1 MAEEIQTARWRV
13 VGQSV
18 RGAAHVRAGIPN
30 QDAIHWLPESSAGLP
45 LILAVADG
53 HGSHKSFRS
62 ETGARL
68 AVETAAE
75 VICDFLRGQNQTES
89 LSVTKRAAEE
99 WLPVALT
106 RRWLEAV
113 ASHLA
118 ARPLSPDELS
128 VLREVHAAPAQPAS
142 SNPAVAYGTTVLAAA
157 VAAGFILYLQLGDG
171 EILTVSREGE
181 VNRPLPKDGR
191 LFANETTSLCS
202 PDAWRDFRVCFQVMP
217 NAPPALILLSTDGY
231 ANSFQDEAGFLKVG
245 SDLLDMIRNTAGGLD
260 MINDHLESW
269 LTESTYAGS
278 GDDITV
284 GLICSEATAEAHD
297 GGEPRPSS
305 SKQRGAKDVE
315 FPKHGKVED
324 ASLQHDDAPL
334 RHEV

>member
-1 MAEEIQTARWRV
+1 MAEETHTARWRV

-30 QDAIHWLPESSAGLP
+30 QDAIHWLPESSTGLP

-53 HGSHKSFRS
+53 HGSHRSFRS

-99 WLPVALT
+99 WLPQALT

-118 ARPLSPDELS
+118 AHPLSADELA
-128 VLREVHAAPAQPAS
+128 VLREVPAVASAQSAP
-142 SNPAVAYGTTVLAAA
+142 SNLPVAYGTTLLAAA
-157 VAAGFILYLQLGDG
+157 VAARFILYLQLGDG

-181 VNRPLPKDGR
+181 VTRPLPKDER

-202 PDAWRDFRVCFQVMP
+202 PDAWRDFRVSFQVRS
-217 NAPPALILLSTDGY
+217 NAPPSLILLSTDGY
-231 ANSFQDEAGFLKVG
+231 SNSFQDDAGFLKVG
-245 SDLLDMIRNTAGGLD
+245 SDLLGMIRTTAGGLD
-260 MINDHLESW
+260 MVNEHLESW

-284 GLICSEATAEAHD
+284 GLICSEETFEARAAR
-297 GGEPRPSS
+297 ESRPSS
-305 SKQRGAKDVE
+305 LKKRSAKDQEFDQSEVE
-315 FPKHGKVED
+315 VH
-324 ASLQHDDAPL
+324 DAPVE
-334 RHEV
+334 REV

>member
-1 MAEEIQTARWRV
+1 MAEDTHTARWRV
-13 VGQSV
+13 VGHSV

-30 QDAIHWLPESSAGLP
+30 QDAIHWLPESSTGLP

-53 HGSHKSFRS
+53 HGSHRSFRS

-68 AVETAAE
+68 AVETAAG
-75 VICDFLRGQNQTES
+75 VINDFLRAQNQTES

-99 WLPVALT
+99 WLPQALT

-118 ARPLSPDELS
+118 AHPLSADELA
-128 VLREVHAAPAQPAS
+128 VLREV
-142 SNPAVAYGTTVLAAA
+142 PAVESAQSVPSNLPVVYGTTVLAAA
-157 VAAGFILYLQLGDG
+157 VSAGFILYLQLGDG

-181 VNRPLPKDGR
+181 VTRPLPKDER

-202 PDAWRDFRVCFQVMP
+202 PDAWRDFRVCFQVMS

-231 ANSFQDEAGFLKVG
+231 SNSFQDEAGFLKVG
-245 SDLLDMIRNTAGGLD
+245 SDLLDMIRTAAGGLD
-260 MINDHLESW
+260 MVNDQLESW

-284 GLICSEATAEAHD
+284 GLICSEETRDARAKRES
-297 GGEPRPSS
+297 RPSS
-305 SKQRGAKDVE
+305 SKKRSARDQE
-315 FPKHGKVED
+315 FDQSKVEV
-324 ASLQHDDAPL
+324 HDAPVE
-334 RHEV
+334 HEV